1 MGFRVV
7 LNLCPTVRD
16 EGVVCRRLQEWCS
29 NRNANP
35 MFARTVVAGIR
46 RALTGDG
53 NPIANSDEI
62 FMISWFCVTGITNE
76 DTPRCE

>member
-7 LNLCPTVRD
+7 LDLCTTICNK
-16 EGVVCRRLQEWCS
+16 GVVCRRLQEWRS

-35 MFARTVVAGIR
+35 MFARTIVVVIC

-53 NPIANSDEI
+53 YPVANGDEI
-62 FMISWFCVTGITNE
+62 FMIGRVRVTRIPNE
-76 DTPRCE
+76 DTSCCE